1 MTELW
6 LVRHG
11 QTDWNAAGRFQGQS
25 DVPLN
30 AIGLAQAETL
40 AARLANTPFDAL
52 YSSDLSRAYRTA
64 QYLAQTVGLPIRV
77 EPRLREICQGEWEG
91 MNYRQVVERF
101 GEPGDPLQSN
111 VSTDRAPGGET
122 ILEVAQRVSAAVKD
136 IAASHPGQRVL
147 VVSHGLALATLR
159 VQALGLP
166 LNCVY
171 QHILPNTTPMVI
183 KQADD
188 GRWIEQ
194 TNLEIYF

>member
-30 AIGLAQAETL
+30 SVGLAQAEAL
-40 AARLANTPFDAL
+40 AGRLANTSFDAI

-64 QYLAQTVGLPIRV
+64 QCLARPLGLAIRI
-77 EPRLREICQGEWEG
+77 EPRLREICQGQWEG
-91 MNYRQVVERF
+91 MVYSEVVERF
-101 GEPGDPLQSN
+101 GEPGDPLQSD

-122 ILEVAQRVSAAVKD
+122 ILEVALRVTDAINEIASA
-136 IAASHPGQRVL
+136 HPAQRVL

-171 QHILPNTTPMVI
+171 QHILPNTEPVVI
-183 KQADD
+183 NWTFQD
-188 GRWIEQ
+188 RLVE
-194 TNLEIYF
+194 NLCK